1 MFLTRFRV
9 NTARAGARRLLS
21 SPQLL
26 HGAVMASF
34 AEPTPSEPMPS
45 GPMPSKPKP
54 SEPTPSGP
62 SVASGPAAAGS
73 VPRVLWRIDHNSRS
87 EVLLYLVGPQRPD
100 LTHLVEQAGWPTTG
114 GWQTFDYGAFL
125 AGIAAG
131 STFAFRLTA
140 NPVHSIR
147 RKPDE
152 PTRRTAHLTQRHQAA
167 WLLGQQERSGFTV
180 VEKAPD
186 RRLLTEGDEHE
197 LVVHRQQAVSFGKN
211 DRVNAGR
218 HRVTLVT
225 ATYDGRLRVTD
236 PDALRRTLTAG
247 LGKAKAYGC
256 GLMTLAPVRG

>member
-1 MFLTRFRV
+1 MFLTCFRV

-34 AEPTPSEPMPS
+34 AEPPQSNPPRS
-45 GPMPSKPKP
+45 NPPQSNPP
-54 SEPTPSGP
+54 QSNPPA
-62 SVASGPAAAGS
+62 ASGSAVAGPA
-73 VPRVLWRIDHNSRS
+73 PRVLWRIDHNSRS

-114 GWQTFDYGAFL
+114 GWRTFDYGAFL
-125 AGIAAG
+125 SGIAAG

-152 PTRRTAHLTQRHQAA
+152 PTKRTAHVAQRHQVA
-167 WLLGQQERSGFTV
+167 WLLKQQKRSGFTV

-186 RRLLTEGDEHE
+186 RRLLSEGDEHE

-211 DRVNAGR
+211 DRVQAGR
-218 HRVTLVT
+218 HTVTLVT

>member
-34 AEPTPSEPMPS
+34 AEPLPP
-45 GPMPSKPKP
+45 GA
-54 SEPTPSGP
+54 PTAGD
-62 SVASGPAAAGS
+62 AAA
-73 VPRVLWRIDHNSRS
+73 RVLWRIDHNSRS
-87 EVLLYLVGPQRPD
+87 EVLLYLVSPQRPD
-100 LTHLVEQAGWPTTG
+100 LTHLVEEAGWPTTG

-125 AGIAAG
+125 DGLAAG
-131 STFAFRLTA
+131 STWTFRLTA

-147 RKPDE
+147 RTPDE
-152 PTRRTAHLTQRHQAA
+152 PTKRTAHLTQRHQAA
-167 WLLGQQERSGFTV
+167 WLLKQQERSGFTV
-180 VEKAPD
+180 VEKAPE
-186 RRLLTEGDEHE
+186 RRLLSEGDEHE
-197 LVVHRQQAVSFGKN
+197 LVVHRQRSVSFGKN
-211 DRVNAGR
+211 DRVRAGR
-218 HRVTLVT
+218 HKVTLVT

-256 GLMTLAPVRG
+256 GLMTLSPARG